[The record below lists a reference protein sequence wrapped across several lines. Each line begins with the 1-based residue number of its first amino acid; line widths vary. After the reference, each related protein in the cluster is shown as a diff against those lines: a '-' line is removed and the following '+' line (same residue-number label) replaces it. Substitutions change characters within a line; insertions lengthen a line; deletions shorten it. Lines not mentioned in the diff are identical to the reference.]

1 MHIELRPHFK
11 PLSQAIGVL
20 ETRIVR
26 LRGDRVVSAKW
37 ARFLVFIPDHA
48 TEVDLL
54 VWQSMSAVRRRA
66 A

>member
-1 MHIELRPHFK
+1 MHVEPQYT

-20 ETRIVR
+20 ETRVVR
-26 LRGDRVVSAKW
+26 LRGDQVVSAKW
-37 ARFLVFIPDHA
+37 VRFLVFIPDHA

-54 VWQSMSAVRRRA
+54 VWQSMSAARRRA